1 MINVGP
7 VRPPIRSGYFPLTDA
22 PHTSLLARW
31 AALVHRA
38 AWLVAII
45 AVLSAIAGGIFV
57 VRNVG
62 INTDTSE
69 MLSRKLEFLRLSAEM
84 KAAFPMLEENL
95 VIVIDAP
102 TPERAERAAARIA
115 AGIRERSELFPSV
128 YHPQADRF
136 FRRNGLLLIPIDE
149 LELIV
154 ERIAAAQPFL
164 GTVWRDRS
172 IRGLADM
179 MALAAEEIVEGT
191 SGAAP
196 AGLSHALDGMATI
209 IAADA
214 ARVPGELSWLD
225 LMFRDD
231 DPRRSGR
238 RQFLLAEIAFRFGDL
253 QPAKRAIAA
262 LREIEAALPADIR
275 AGVRVRLTGEP
286 ALSHEELEVVK
297 SGMELAGAT
306 SFSLV
311 VVLLLACFGSIRLA
325 AAALLTL
332 VVGLV
337 WTAAFAVATVQ
348 VLNLISVAFAVLF
361 IGLCV
366 DFGIHF
372 GLRYRES
379 VRASVGSGGG
389 AAIVAAAAGVGPG
402 LALAA
407 LAAGVGFL
415 SFLPTDYRGLAE
427 LGFIAGAGMAI
438 GLFATLT
445 LLPAFIVVLGVRP
458 DPPANETTVAGGG
471 LARFLERR
479 AKPIV
484 IAGAAVAVLGIVLGS
499 AVRFDFDPLRLKNPD
514 SESVSTLLE
523 LIEDGSAGAYALS
536 HLAADPASAA
546 AVASR
551 LSALTVVE
559 ETRTLASFVPENQ
572 DEKREIIEEAAQLVA
587 PSLLAD
593 PREPPNRAETLVALR
608 GLKSAL
614 DRLAHEGKGEDAASA
629 ARLARTLGRLI
640 TADPGPERLDGLAA
654 RLLRNLPVAID
665 RLNTALDPEE
675 VGSDSIPENLRARW
689 IAADGR
695 ARVEIRP
702 KEAVHRDRTALR
714 RFVEG
719 VRAQVPRVSG
729 TPVTVMEA
737 GSAVLRSFFEA
748 TVIAVVAIA
757 VLLVV
762 TLCSPRSVL
771 IGFAPL
777 VLAALM
783 TMGVMVVLGL
793 SFNLANVIVL
803 PLLFGLGVAN
813 SIHLLSRERREGG
826 AGRAIRSSTP
836 RAVLFSALTTTAS
849 FASLGLSGHP
859 GTASMGWLLTIAI
872 VSLLVCSLTVLPALM
887 LTWPARPPSS

>member
-1 MINVGP
+1 M
-7 VRPPIRSGYFPLTDA
+7 
-22 PHTSLLARW
+22 
-31 AALVHRA
+31 
-38 AWLVAII
+38 
-45 AVLSAIAGGIFV
+45 LSAIAGGIFV

-69 MLSRKLEFLRLSAEM
+69 MLSPRLEFLRLSAEM
-84 KAAFPMLEENL
+84 KAAFPALEDNL

-102 TPERAERAAARIA
+102 TPERAERAAARIV
-115 AGIRERSELFPSV
+115 AGIGARSTLFPDV
-128 YHPQADRF
+128 YHPQADPF
-136 FRRNGLLLIPIDE
+136 FRRNGLLLVSSEE
-149 LELIV
+149 LELIA

-164 GTVWRDRS
+164 GTVWHDRS
-172 IRGLADM
+172 IRGLAEM
-179 MALAAEEIVEGT
+179 MAL
-191 SGAAP
+191 GARRTADRKP
-196 AGLSHALDGMATI
+196 GAGLTGLSRALDGV
-209 IAADA
+209 AAVIEAEA
-214 ARVPGELSWLD
+214 AGAPGELSWLD

-231 DPRRSGR
+231 DPLRSGR
-238 RQFLLAEIAFRFGDL
+238 RQILLARIGFRFGDL
-253 QPAKRAIAA
+253 QPAERAIAA
-262 LREIEAALPADIR
+262 LREIEAGLPSDVR

-297 SGMELAGAT
+297 TGMELAGAM

-311 VVLLLACFGSIRLA
+311 VVLLLACFGSVRFA

-332 VVGLV
+332 VIGLV

-372 GLRYRES
+372 GLRYKES
-379 VRASVGSGGG
+379 GGRDGG
-389 AAIVAAAAGVGPG
+389 AAVMAASRGVGPG

-445 LLPAFIVVLGVRP
+445 LLPAFFAVLGIRP
-458 DPPANETTVAGGG
+458 AQAAGTMTDTGEKA
-471 LARFLERR
+471 ARFLERR

-484 IAGAAVAVLGIVLGS
+484 IAGGAFAVLGLVVGS
-499 AVRFDFDPLRLKNPD
+499 AVSFDFDPLRLKNPD

-523 LIEDGSAGAYALS
+523 LVEDGSAGAYALS
-536 HLAADPASAA
+536 HLAADREAA
-546 AVASR
+546 AAAAGRAKR
-551 LSALTVVE
+551 LAVVE
-559 ETRTLASFVPENQ
+559 STRTLASFVPEDQ
-572 DEKREIIEEAAQLVA
+572 DDKREIIEETAQLII

-593 PREPPNRAETLVALR
+593 PREPPDRTQTLAALH
-608 GLKSAL
+608 GLEAAL
-614 DRLAHEGKGEDAASA
+614 G
-629 ARLARTLGRLI
+629 RLARDGKGADAESAGRLAAALARLLA
-640 TADPGPERLDGLAA
+640 ADPGPERLDGLSA
-654 RLLRNLPVAID
+654 RLLRNLPVAIE
-665 RLNTALDPEE
+665 RLNTALDPDEITLD
-675 VGSDSIPENLRARW
+675 GIPEALRSRW
-689 IAADGR
+689 LAADGR
-695 ARVEIRP
+695 ARLEIHP
-702 KEAVHRDRTALR
+702 KEAVHKDRFALR

-729 TPVTVMEA
+729 MPVIVMEA
-737 GSAVLRSFFEA
+737 GSAVLRSFLEA

-762 TLCSPRSVL
+762 MLRSPRSVL

-777 VLAALM
+777 VLAALI
-783 TMGVMVVLGL
+783 TMAVMVVLGL

-836 RAVLFSALTTTAS
+836 RAVLFSALTTIAS

-887 LTWPARPPSS
+887 LTWPARPRAA